1 MPAGIILFFLPQYWK
16 LLRRNK
22 AAAVTAVA
30 LLLTGIIFLIDA
42 NKAGDDVRYT
52 ADFAWLLLIS
62 VALVIFSADNAEN
75 MRSFVSRLTDADEV
89 AIADRTIITDGTVE
103 RAEAHGELPTS
114 TALIRNIGMWGV
126 IISIIACTLILI
138 YSYMSKTAAW
148 WGIESWFIML

>member
-1 MPAGIILFFLPQYWK
+1 MFFLPQYWK

-30 LLLTGIIFLIDA
+30 LLLTG
-42 NKAGDDVRYT
+42 
-52 ADFAWLLLIS
+52 
-62 VALVIFSADNAEN
+62 
-75 MRSFVSRLTDADEV
+75 ADEV